1 LIALSIELGELED
14 RLDGQAEFRDRIE
27 EARQEVTASLAELRD
42 LARGIHPAAVSDHG
56 LAVALESLATR
67 APIPVQVIGAP
78 TGRLPEHVELAAFF
92 IVSEA
97 LTNVAKHAKASSAVV
112 ELDKTVDL
120 LVVEVRD
127 DGVGGAGAD
136 AGTGLRGMA
145 DRVEALGGRL
155 RVWSPKGQGT
165 RIRAEIPCG

>member
-1 LIALSIELGELED
+1 
-14 RLDGQAEFRDRIE
+14 
-27 EARQEVTASLAELRD
+27 
-42 LARGIHPAAVSDHG
+42 
-56 LAVALESLATR
+56 
-67 APIPVQVIGAP
+67 
-78 TGRLPEHVELAAFF
+78 
-92 IVSEA
+92 
-97 LTNVAKHAKASSAVV
+97 VAKHAGASSAVV
-112 ELDKTVDL
+112 ELDKTVEL

-127 DGVGGAGAD
+127 DGVGDARAD

>member
-1 LIALSIELGELED
+1 
-14 RLDGQAEFRDRIE
+14 
-27 EARQEVTASLAELRD
+27 LAELRD
-42 LARGIHPAAVSDHG
+42 LARGIHPATVSDHG

-67 APIPVQVIGAP
+67 APIPVQIKGAP
-78 TGRLPEHVELAAFF
+78 RERLPEHVELAAFF

-97 LTNVAKHAKASSAVV
+97 LTNVAKHAGASYAEV
-112 ELDKTVDL
+112 ELEMTAAL

-127 DGVGGAGAD
+127 DGVGGAAAD

-165 RIRAEIPCG
+165 RIRAEVPCG